1 MKRLISAS
9 LLVSSIVK
17 LSAAS
22 HSTRPPAFCVA
33 DQRAP
38 TCVAFPLILINSSS
52 RSKCS
57 SRVTSSTSTTS
68 TSLSSWFEICWMTA
82 SLPVVTTVRRE
93 TVGSSVGATLSDSML

>member
-22 HSTRPPAFCVA
+22 HSTRPPARCVA
-33 DQRAP
+33 DHSLP
-38 TCVAFPLILINSSS
+38 TWVALALTLTSSSS

-68 TSLSSWFEICWMTA
+68 TSFSSWLEICWMTA
-82 SLPVVTTVRRE
+82 SLPVVTSVRRE
-93 TVGSSVGATLSDSML
+93 TVGSSVGATLRDSML